1 MFFLVVF
8 LPALE
13 SDSAQPT
20 ILADESRIYVEGS
33 DSAIGRDLYVQ
44 EGCVYCHTQS
54 VRPITTDLGLGAV
67 SVPGDY
73 AHEEPVLL
81 GVARMGPDLM
91 HIADRGGTTVDRLA
105 DPREERP
112 WSTMPSYD
120 YLSEAD
126 LEALVAYVNGLK

>member
-8 LPALE
+8 LPGLE

-33 DSAIGRDLYVQ
+33 DSAIGRDLYIQ

-91 HIADRGGTTVDRLA
+91 HIADRGGTTVDQLRT
-105 DPREERP
+105 P
-112 WSTMPSYD
+112 
-120 YLSEAD
+120 
-126 LEALVAYVNGLK
+126 